1 MNNEIKIF
9 LIKLISIV
17 FGIILIIN
25 STYNLIFADKIETIT
40 KIINLKE
47 NREEISNKIR
57 DELRR
62 AIKKEKL
69 FYEEDR
75 ELLKKLYQKLKD
87 EFDNEE

>member
-57 DELRR
+57 EELRR

-69 FYEEDR
+69 FYKEDR

>member
-25 STYNLIFADKIETIT
+25 STYNLIFVDKIETIT

-57 DELRR
+57 EELRR

-69 FYEEDR
+69 FYKEDR